1 MASLPDNRMRDL
13 LANARK
19 YSSDRLAVEAASGV
33 HKQPNLEQQH
43 QANSRTI
50 PIQVRDQQQPSSN
63 TSRAKSVGMAN
74 SYNSMRQSASP
85 RRVSTR
91 YDHKHTFGSI
101 RDPHLELSVLH
112 AVPSFFISFFCCDK
126 IIMPITFKPSHPE
139 LYKVK
144 EVQKSLNELTLN

>member
-33 HKQPNLEQQH
+33 QKQPNSEQQH
-43 QANSRTI
+43 QVNIRTI
-50 PIQVRDQQQPSSN
+50 PIQVSRDQEQPSSN

-85 RRVSTR
+85 RRGSTR
-91 YDHKHTFGSI
+91 YGH
-101 RDPHLELSVLH
+101 
-112 AVPSFFISFFCCDK
+112 
-126 IIMPITFKPSHPE
+126 
-139 LYKVK
+139 
-144 EVQKSLNELTLN
+144 